1 MNNATYHF
9 LAAMI
14 RMFIWQGWKKS
25 ACLQGSENFQGAGP
39 AIFIGNHAN
48 ALGPIG
54 CVSMLPTRLYP
65 WMRPE
70 MLDLRTNPDYMR
82 ADFIEKDLHLQP
94 PLSHLVARGLSRLV
108 VPLLNGVG
116 CIPAFQSEY
125 ILEKRITLEQ
135 SMAHLLQG
143 HCLLVFPE
151 VPTWKPDPNTG
162 MRPFSSGVLW
172 LAVRYAQK
180 TGNPLPFY
188 PVAIHPAHRIRLGK
202 AALLGEKDVASQ
214 AQKQIWI
221 EILERSIKEIYLE
234 MAKED

>member
-1 MNNATYHF
+1 MIRVADERSRLHF
-9 LAAMI
+9 LATLI
-14 RMFIWQGWKKS
+14 RLFIWPGWKKS
-25 ACLQGSENFQGAGP
+25 ACLQGAKNLQGAGS

-70 MLDLRTNPDYMR
+70 MLGLRTNPDYMR
-82 ADFIEKDLHLQP
+82 ADFIEKVLHLQA

-135 SMAHLLQG
+135 SM
-143 HCLLVFPE
+143 
-151 VPTWKPDPNTG
+151 
-162 MRPFSSGVLW
+162 
-172 LAVRYAQK
+172 
-180 TGNPLPFY
+180 
-188 PVAIHPAHRIRLGK
+188 
-202 AALLGEKDVASQ
+202 
-214 AQKQIWI
+214 
-221 EILERSIKEIYLE
+221 
-234 MAKED
+234 